1 VRVSRSFAFLDL
13 SGFTALTELE
23 GDERATALLS
33 AFRSMVRDICSRRGV
48 RIAKWLGDGAMLVGV
63 DTTPLVATCLE
74 LQVAVKTA
82 TQPIHIRCGM
92 AAGDVILLE
101 GDDYIGHCVN
111 VAARLCDV
119 AEGGE
124 VLAGPGIVSSVPPWG
139 EVRAE
144 DDIAIRGLEHPLHV
158 ARLGLRRLQGRTEL
172 DPICKI
178 PLTAE
183 VADSVAQDPLGLP
196 VLFCSDSCRDTWEHR
211 PHTTSDGQGSLRM
224 PLIGS

>member
-13 SGFTALTELE
+13 SGFTALTEIE

-33 AFRSMVRDICSRRGV
+33 AFRSMVRDVCSRRGV

-63 DTTPLVATCLE
+63 ETTPLVATCLE
-74 LQVAVKTA
+74 LQLSVQSA
-82 TQPIHIRCGM
+82 TQPIRIRCGM

-111 VAARLCDV
+111 VAARLCDL

-124 VLAGPGIVSSVPPWG
+124 VLAGPGIVDDIPAWG
-139 EVRAE
+139 EVRTEA
-144 DDIAIRGLEHPLHV
+144 DVAVRGLEQPLHV
-158 ARLGLRRLQGRTEL
+158 SRLGLRRLSGRTEL

-178 PLTAE
+178 PLTVA

-211 PHTTSDGQGSLRM
+211 PRPAADGQGSLRM

>member
-1 VRVSRSFAFLDL
+1 LDL

-23 GDERATALLS
+23 GDERAVGVLS
-33 AFRSMVRDICSRRGV
+33 AFRSLVRDICSRRGV
-48 RIAKWLGDGAMLVGV
+48 RVDKWLGDGAMLVGV
-63 DTTPLVATCLE
+63 ETTPLVATSLE

-82 TQPIHIRCGM
+82 TQPISIRCGM

-111 VAARLCDV
+111 VAARLCDL
-119 AEGGE
+119 AQGGE
-124 VLAGPGIVSSVPPWG
+124 VLAGPGIVEGLPSWA
-139 EVRAE
+139 EVQAE

-158 ARLGLRRLQGRTEL
+158 ARLGLAHLQGRTEL

-178 PLTAE
+178 PLTAQ

-196 VLFCSDSCRDTWEHR
+196 VFFCSDSCRDTWEHR
-211 PHTTSDGQGSLRM
+211 PHPRGDGQGSLRM